1 MMRRSK
7 RCWRRGRVGAARTCR
22 GGHIV
27 DTGSPVLNPRFRI
40 FIHIFAIA
48 IRRRRRCTRSLAK
61 ARGISGTLSVLV
73 RVVPPHPLCRAP
85 ARLDALREVVRLM
98 ALLDR
103 LRPQP
108 AWKHADP
115 AVRLASLDTLAE
127 SELGVIAILARTD
140 ESPRVRRAAI
150 ARLTDADAL
159 GTIARGDVDTQVR
172 GRRAGAAA
180 DARPRRHRHPA
191 RRARRARRCARSAR
205 WCRWRDRRPTPRS
218 RSPRSSA

>member
-1 MMRRSK
+1 
-7 RCWRRGRVGAARTCR
+7 
-22 GGHIV
+22 
-27 DTGSPVLNPRFRI
+27 
-40 FIHIFAIA
+40 
-48 IRRRRRCTRSLAK
+48 
-61 ARGISGTLSVLV
+61 
-73 RVVPPHPLCRAP
+73 
-85 ARLDALREVVRLM
+85 M

-127 SELGVIAILARTD
+127 SDLGVIAILARTD

-172 GRRAGAAA
+172 ADALARLLTLALDGTDIVRAGLAARA
-180 DARPRRHRHPA
+180 LREERALVQVAPRWDF
-191 RRARRARRCARSAR
+191 RSAR
-205 WCRWRDRRPTPRS
+205 HVRHHLVETDPALAVATRS
-218 RSPRSSA
+218 QCSDHGCSR